1 MYHFTSGLQRAASAV
16 QQARVRPAHAQRLH
30 EELARGADLA
40 QREGGQ
46 GARQGLGRP
55 QPQRSRGTFMPCI
68 LSANMVLLDAY
79 RWHYECLM
87 LIFFV
92 RVFYIAMN

>member
-1 MYHFTSGLQRAASAV
+1 MSTLIRFFLPPSGLQRAAGAV

-30 EELARGADLA
+30 EELTRRAHVA

-55 QPQRSRGTFMPCI
+55 QPQRPRGTFMPCI
-68 LSANMVLLDAY
+68 
-79 RWHYECLM
+79 
-87 LIFFV
+87 
-92 RVFYIAMN
+92 

>member
-1 MYHFTSGLQRAASAV
+1 MIRQLKPGAVLFILGIQRAAGAV

-55 QPQRSRGTFMPCI
+55 QPQRPGGTFMPGI
-68 LSANMVLLDAY
+68 LSANMVLL
-79 RWHYECLM
+79 
-87 LIFFV
+87 IGGT
-92 RVFYIAMN
+92 MNVLC